1 MVLVMLQGLDTIR
14 LLEAIQGLNALQ
26 DIIAQLPPTQL
37 QQEMG
42 SVQQGIIVLQ
52 VRAVLLKMHVV
63 QGIIVQPVQVPQHN
77 ALQDIMDLR
86 LPTQ

>member
-1 MVLVMLQGLDTIR
+1 
-14 LLEAIQGLNALQ
+14 
-26 DIIAQLPPTQL
+26 
-37 QQEMG
+37 MG